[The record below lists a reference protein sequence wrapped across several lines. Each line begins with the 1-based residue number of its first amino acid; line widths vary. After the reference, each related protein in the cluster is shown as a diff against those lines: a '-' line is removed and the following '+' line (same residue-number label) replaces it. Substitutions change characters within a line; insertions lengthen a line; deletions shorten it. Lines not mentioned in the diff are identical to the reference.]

1 VNLYAEDRARKKTI
15 VVVDDEFDIAE
26 AVQSLLQAEGYKVM
40 VYPDG
45 RTALE
50 GLASYPGEVNLVL
63 ADVMMPRMDG
73 VKLLESL
80 RRQDPFGGVPMVIM
94 SALRPKDSSDAP
106 PPWNAFLQKPFSFG
120 TLLRTIQKHIGLP

>member
-1 VNLYAEDRARKKTI
+1 MKTI

-26 AVQSLLQAEGYKVM
+26 AVQSLLQAEGYRVV

-50 GLASYPGEVNLVL
+50 GLATYPGEVNLVL

-73 VKLLESL
+73 VRLVESL
-80 RRQDPFGGVPMVIM
+80 RRHSAYGDVPMVIM
-94 SALRPKDSSDAP
+94 SALRPKKGSDGA

-120 TLLRTIQKHIGLP
+120 TLLRTIQRHIGAP

>member
-1 VNLYAEDRARKKTI
+1 MSVAPAEWTKKTI

-26 AVQSLLQAEGYKVM
+26 AVQSLLQAEGYQVL

-50 GLASYPGEVNLVL
+50 GLATYPGQVSLVL

-80 RRQDPFGGVPMVIM
+80 RRERAFGGVPMVIM
-94 SALRPKDSSDAP
+94 SALRPKGRPDAP

-120 TLLRTIQKHIGLP
+120 TLLRTVQKQIGAP